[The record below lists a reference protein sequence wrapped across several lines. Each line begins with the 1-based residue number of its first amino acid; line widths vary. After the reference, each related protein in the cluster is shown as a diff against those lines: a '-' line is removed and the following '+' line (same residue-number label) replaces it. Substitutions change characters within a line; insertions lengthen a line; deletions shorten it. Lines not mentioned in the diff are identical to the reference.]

1 MEHRAIQPPIA
12 FALPESRLSNSLP
25 HFPVP
30 VVIAPKCT
38 RFVTAR
44 GDEFQILA
52 IRNFVLIDGKCW
64 DIHRM
69 GFELVIPP
77 ELAALA
83 QEAECNLTCRNFD
96 AALNDRGN
104 NGLRDFRLRNFL
116 SER

>member
-12 FALPESRLSNSLP
+12 FARPESRLSNSLP

-44 GDEFQILA
+44 GNEFQVLA
-52 IRNFVLIDGKCW
+52 IRNFVLIDGKRW
-64 DIHRM
+64 DIHSM
-69 GFELVIPP
+69 GFELVVPP

-83 QEAECNLTCRNFD
+83 REAECNLTCRNLE
-96 AALNDRGN
+96 AALNGWGSND
-104 NGLRDFRLRNFL
+104 LRDFRLRNFL
-116 SER
+116 REW